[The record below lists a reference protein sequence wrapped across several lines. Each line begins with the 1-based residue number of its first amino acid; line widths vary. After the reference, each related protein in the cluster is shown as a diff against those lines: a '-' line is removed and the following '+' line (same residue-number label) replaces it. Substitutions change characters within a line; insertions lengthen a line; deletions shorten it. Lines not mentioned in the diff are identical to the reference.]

1 MISRGRRR
9 FWILLVLVGVYAVL
23 GYFVLPPIA
32 RTELQKRMAAQL
44 GRTVSIGAV
53 KIDPFA
59 FSIALERVQIMNAS
73 GAEPFAGWR
82 RLSVNFDPLASLRGE
97 WVLGEITLEDFRGG
111 VEIDEHGTPS
121 FSDLLDR
128 FGKTR
133 EPDAARPAEPRQ
145 RSRPWRISR
154 LTVAGAQVD
163 FVDRSR
169 SEVFRTLLGPVNFTL
184 VEFRTAGGHGAPY
197 RFEARSESGE
207 KLTWTGSLSARPLTS
222 TGEWRLENVLLS
234 KYAPYLDE
242 QMNLLLTAG
251 KLTLSGRY
259 DVSFLPDDRRLQV
272 TEGAAQ
278 LTNLKL
284 VERATGQPLLELPT
298 AELRGFSVDGL
309 QRRVALGTLRLSGG
323 RLAVRRDADG
333 ALNLASV
340 LAPRSAGSSA
350 GDATEPAHDQPIE
363 VTATEFGVRD
373 FVVQWHDGTTPRPVD
388 IELTGVNATVKDVTS
403 TRGATLPVEATF
415 GLNPQGTAR
424 ASGNVALAPF
434 RLNLDLELAWMPLPP
449 FSGYMERALPVR
461 LARGTAS
468 LKGRVAVAPGPAGPD
483 VSFTGGGRL
492 EEVVFASALR
502 EEELGGFAN
511 LAANDVTVSSHPRVS
526 VTMGAV
532 NVSAPY
538 TRLAVDQNGQLN
550 FAQLTGAREPGAAVV
565 AMPRAKPA
573 PGTAPL
579 DLTVGQ
585 LTIDGGELTFSDNS
599 LQPAVEMVISQIGG
613 SVQNVSSRN
622 PARGEADLRAFVG
635 GEGPVVV
642 RGRFN
647 PFAASPFA
655 DLAVEAK
662 SIDLSPVSP
671 YVAKY
676 AGYELERGALFL
688 ETQAKLVEQRLD
700 IRNKV
705 TLEQFTLGRPTPSPD
720 AVKLPVRLGVALL
733 KDANGRIVLDVP
745 VQGSL
750 ADPQFQVGRVVGQ
763 VLTGVLAK
771 AATSPFSLIGSMF
784 GGGGEELQYQDF
796 APGEATP
803 TAASLKRLAVLQRAM
818 AERPELRLRLEPSYD
833 PGELY
838 ELKRRTLE
846 EQIRRRVWEKLRA
859 ADATVPPIEELLI
872 SSSNRADAITQMFD
886 ERFGRPRAVRPEPV
900 VPPPVGATAIS
911 PPEASAAAAR
921 TAPVVDEPAPAEPVA
936 DGTPAFPETQAAP
949 AEAQR
954 EQHEKPGLIRRA
966 WNMATLKG
974 LRDRWW
980 GEDEKPVPVARR
992 PEPPPAPVVQPPQPQ
1007 VAQTPPPAPVQAPPA
1022 APSPA
1027 PLDVPL
1033 SEMEQRLIDTLDVG
1047 AKDLTQL
1054 AEARAERVK
1063 ELLTKEGRV
1072 APDRVQIAKIKDDAS
1087 VAKGPR
1093 VTLHLD

>member
-23 GYFVLPPIA
+23 GYLVLPPIV
-32 RTELQKRMAAQL
+32 RTELQKQLAVRL

-59 FSIALERVQIMNAS
+59 FSLALERVQIMNAS

-82 RLSVNFDPLASLRGE
+82 RLYVNFDPLASLRGE

-111 VEIDEHGTPS
+111 VEIDEHGAPS

-133 EPDAARPAEPRQ
+133 QPDAAQPAEPVK
-145 RSRPWRISR
+145 RSRAWRISR
-154 LTVAGAQVD
+154 LNVAGAQID

-207 KLTWTGSLSARPLTS
+207 RLTWTGSLTARPLTS

-242 QMNLLLTAG
+242 RINVLLTSG

-259 DVSFLPDDRRLQV
+259 DVSFLPDDRRVQI
-272 TEGAAQ
+272 TDGAAQ

-309 QRRVALGTLRLSGG
+309 QRRVALGTLRLTGG
-323 RLAVRRDADG
+323 RLAVRREADG

-340 LAPRSAGSSA
+340 LASRSAGASTPP
-350 GDATEPAHDQPIE
+350 ATEQSHDKPVE
-363 VTATEFGVRD
+363 FTAAEFGVRD
-373 FVVQWHDGTTPRPVD
+373 FVVQWHDATTPRP
-388 IELTGVNATVKDVTS
+388 IEFELTGVNATVKDVAS
-403 TRGATLPVEATF
+403 APGATVPIEATF
-415 GLNPQGTAR
+415 GVNPQGTAR

-434 RLNLDLELAWMPLPP
+434 RLNLDLELAWMPLLP
-449 FSGYMERALPVR
+449 FSGYVERATPVR

-468 LKGRVAVAPGPAGPD
+468 LKGRVAVSSGPAGPD

-492 EEVVFASALR
+492 EEVVFASALH

-511 LAANDVTVSSHPRVS
+511 LAANDVTVSTNPRIS
-526 VTMGAV
+526 VTLGALA
-532 NVSAPY
+532 VSAPFA
-538 TRLAVDQNGQLN
+538 RLVVDQNGQLN
-550 FAQLTGAREPGAAVV
+550 FAQLTGPWEPGAAVV
-565 AMPRAKPA
+565 EMPAAKPA
-573 PGTAPL
+573 PAAPAL
-579 DLTVGQ
+579 DLTVGR
-585 LTIDGGELTFSDNS
+585 LTIDGGELTFRDNS
-599 LQPAVEMVISQIGG
+599 LQPAVELVVSQIGG
-613 SVQNVSSRN
+613 SLQNVSSRN

-635 GEGPVVV
+635 GEGPVLV

-647 PFAASPFA
+647 PFAGSPFA

-662 SIDLSPVSP
+662 SVDLLPASP
-671 YVAKY
+671 YVAKH

-700 IRNKV
+700 VRNKV
-705 TLEQFTLGRPTPSPD
+705 TLEQFTLGRQTPSPD

-733 KDANGRIVLDVP
+733 KDANGKIVLDVP

-750 ADPQFQVGRVVGQ
+750 ADPQFQAGRVVGQ
-763 VLTGVLAK
+763 VITGVLAK
-771 AATSPFSLIGSMF
+771 AATSPFSLLGSMF

-796 APGEATP
+796 APGETTP
-803 TAASLKRLAVLQRAM
+803 TAASLKRLAVLRRAM
-818 AERPELRLRLEPSYD
+818 AERPELRLELEAGYD

-846 EQIRRRVWEKLRA
+846 EQIRRRVWDKLRA
-859 ADATVPPIEELLI
+859 ANATVPPLEELFV

-886 ERFGRPRAVRPEPV
+886 ERFARLRPARPEPDAAPSV
-900 VPPPVGATAIS
+900 ARTMPPPVPANV
-911 PPEASAAAAR
+911 AAG
-921 TAPVVDEPAPAEPVA
+921 TAPKIEGPRTPEPVA
-936 DGTPAFPETQAAP
+936 GETPALPRTQTAP
-949 AEAQR
+949 AEAIPEHR
-954 EQHEKPGLIRRA
+954 EKPGLIRRA
-966 WNMATLKG
+966 WNVATLKG

-980 GEDEKPVPVARR
+980 GADEKRVPVERR
-992 PEPPPAPVVQPPQPQ
+992 PAPTPAPAEPAPVPP
-1007 VAQTPPPAPVQAPPA
+1007 VVQTPSLAPIQALPDG
-1022 APSPA
+1022 PSPA

-1033 SEMEQRLIDTLDVG
+1033 SEMEQRLIDTIDVG

-1054 AEARAERVK
+1054 AEARAQRVK

-1072 APDRVQIAKIKDDAS
+1072 ASDRVQIAKGKDDAS
-1087 VAKGPR
+1087 AAKGPR
-1093 VTLHLD
+1093 VTLHLE